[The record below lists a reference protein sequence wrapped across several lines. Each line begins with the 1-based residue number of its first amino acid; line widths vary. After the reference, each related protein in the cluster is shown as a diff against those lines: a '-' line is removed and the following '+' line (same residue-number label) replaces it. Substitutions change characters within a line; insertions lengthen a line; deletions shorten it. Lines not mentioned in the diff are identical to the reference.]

1 MSSSDLISMLKTQ
14 KASSQDQVSMTV
26 RMPVEM
32 AAQVDGLAEFL
43 NISRN
48 ETVLKLISPELEKV
62 KKEIDSLSLEED
74 EDISN
79 IDIASDEAKF
89 FILNTNKGNNIE
101 DHNRM
106 VNNGLAEAFCDPWMF
121 YIDKIK
127 KNDVV
132 FLYENGK
139 GIVSYGR
146 SNGVT
151 EISNRKSDQ
160 SQDKSHFQK
169 LENYTILENPIKAS
183 EIRSI
188 LGRNIPFLKTLI
200 HLSDGIKLLKYIQ
213 STKK

>member
-1 MSSSDLISMLKTQ
+1 
-14 KASSQDQVSMTV
+14 MTV

-62 KKEIDSLSLEED
+62 KKEIDSLSLEDD

-151 EISNRKSDQ
+151 EITNRKSDL

-200 HLSDGIKLLKYIQ
+200 HLSDGIKILKYIQ

>member
-62 KKEIDSLSLEED
+62 KKEIDSLYLEDD

-79 IDIASDEAKF
+79 IDAASDESKF

-151 EISNRKSDQ
+151 EISNRKSDP

-169 LENYTILENPIKAS
+169 LENYTILDNPIKAS

>member
-62 KKEIDSLSLEED
+62 KKEIDSLSLEDD

-151 EISNRKSDQ
+151 EVTNRKSDL
-160 SQDKSHFQK
+160 SQDKSHLQK

>member
-62 KKEIDSLSLEED
+62 KKEIDSLSLEDD

-79 IDIASDEAKF
+79 VDIASDEAKF

-146 SNGVT
+146 SSGIT
-151 EISNRKSDQ
+151 EISSRKNDP

-169 LENYTILENPIKAS
+169 LENYTIIENPIKAS

-213 STKK
+213 PNKK

>member
-1 MSSSDLISMLKTQ
+1 MSGFDLITMLKTQ
-14 KASSQDQVSMTV
+14 KASSQDQISMTV

-62 KKEIDSLSLEED
+62 KKEIDSLSLEDD

-79 IDIASDEAKF
+79 IDTSSDENKF

-106 VNNGLAEAFCDPWMF
+106 VNNGIAEAFCDPWMF

-151 EISNRKSDQ
+151 EISNRKNDS

-169 LENYTILENPIKAS
+169 LEDYTVLENPIKAS

-188 LGRNIPFLKTLI
+188 LGRNIPFLKTMF
-200 HLSDGIKLLKYIQ
+200 HLSDGIKLLKYSQ
-213 STKK
+213 ANKK